1 MLSIVI
7 PVHHT
12 EDPIKIV
19 RTVEG
24 LNETIGIYPYTITVV
39 GTLPKDFNINNLTVP
54 RMLAMHLKF
63 IQTDLML
70 GDAKNLGA
78 RYSIDNY
85 KPGIL
90 IFMDAHIN
98 FFNESKNW
106 GKVITNYLERH
117 PDHIVSPAISLYD
130 KPWQRGFG
138 VISEVTEDN
147 ITFDLKWKWWG
158 NPQPNQH
165 NRPFEVPGLCGCF
178 MAMTPRTFEDTIC
191 GYTPPLAIDD
201 REFSLRAWTLGN
213 TLVSLPELTIGHRFS
228 SGYTDFSKKRSI
240 EWGMGMLLY
249 VYLNMDDQTL
259 EKLYKKGI
267 NATQNKEESLK
278 LATSDYPMYPWKSL
292 RDLFKVLRV
301 RTTDQYFERFSVKK
315 S

>member
-12 EDPIKIV
+12 EDPIKII
-19 RTVEG
+19 RTIEG
-24 LNETIGIYPYTITVV
+24 LNETIEINPYTITIV
-39 GTLPKDFNINNLTVP
+39 GTLPKEFSINNLTTLTTSHYV
-54 RMLAMHLKF
+54 KF

-85 KPGIL
+85 KPDIL
-90 IFMDAHIN
+90 VFMDAHIN
-98 FFNESKNW
+98 FFDNESKNW
-106 GKVITNYLERH
+106 DKIIRNYLGKQI
-117 PDHIVSPAISLYD
+117 DHIVSPAVSLYD

-158 NPQPNQH
+158 NPQSD

-201 REFSLRAWTLGN
+201 REFSLRAWTLGK
-213 TLVSLPELTIGHRFS
+213 TLVSLPELTVGHRFS
-228 SGYTDFSKKRSI
+228 SGYTDFTKKRSI

-249 VYLNMDDQTL
+249 VYLNMDDQIL

-301 RTTDQYFERFSVKK
+301 RTTDQYFKRFSVKK
-315 S
+315 